1 MLADRIA
8 TLSEEKFTELAAK
21 IPNSDKLK
29 KVLAAVVMMKGSSGA
44 GMVSGEVGGE
54 VVALATGTKCIGGEY
69 LSDSG
74 LAVNDSHAEV
84 VVRRSLIRF
93 FYSQLDLCAKGKE
106 DSSIFEKRRSTG
118 KHALKPGVSF
128 HLYISTSPCGDARI
142 FSPNDEA
149 VNQDDPHPNRH
160 SRGVARVKIEQGE
173 GTVLVENQVQ
183 TWDGIL
189 SGERLYTM
197 SCSDKIA
204 RWNVL
209 GLQGALL
216 SIYVEP
222 IYLKSIIIGSL
233 FHQQHLTRAVYSR
246 VSTIVKLPE
255 SYTINLPLLGTV
267 SKPGARST
275 AKSSNFSLNWSW
287 GDPEPELVNCHTG
300 KLENLVPSRLCK
312 QILFESFLS
321 LWNSLS
327 PEVAK
332 QRVIEKRLILVE
344 ATTTDPLLS
353 ASLGKVQTPVQVL
366 PFCEDRNPAPTQKSN
381 NSPPSYDPL
390 GLNKLTKKAE
400 NGTDASKAPL
410 KVKVSSM
417 QLRKHCTYNQV
428 KELAKDYQTS
438 KTALFNHFKLHLGS
452 PWIGKPA
459 EQDRFR
465 L

>member
-84 VVRRSLIRF
+84 VVRRSLLRF
-93 FYSQLDLCAKGKE
+93 FYSQLDLCARGKE
-106 DSSIFEKRRSTG
+106 DSSIFEKRQSTG
-118 KHALKPGVSF
+118 KHVLKPGVSF

-142 FSPNDEA
+142 FSPNEES

-173 GTVLVENQVQ
+173 GTVLAENQLQ

-222 IYLKSIIIGSL
+222 VYLKSIIIGSL

-246 VSTIVKLPE
+246 VSTIATLPE
-255 SYTINLPLLGTV
+255 SYTVNLPLLGTI
-267 SKPGARST
+267 SRPAGRST
-275 AKSSNFSLNWSW
+275 VKSPNFSLNWSW
-287 GDPEPELVNCHTG
+287 GDPEAELVNCHTG

-327 PEVAK
+327 PEATR
-332 QRVIEKRLILVE
+332 QQVIEKRLILVE

-366 PFCEDRNPAPTQKSN
+366 PFCEDRSPVPTQRSF
-381 NSPPSYDPL
+381 NSPTTRDPL
-390 GLNKLTKKAE
+390 GVNETAKKSE
-400 NGTDASKAPL
+400 NGTDASRSPL
-410 KVKVSSM
+410 KVKVSAM
-417 QLRKHCTYNQV
+417 QLRKHCTYSQV
-428 KELAKDYQTS
+428 KDLATDYQAS
-438 KTALFNHFKLHLGS
+438 KTALCDLFKVQLGS

-459 EQDRFR
+459 EQDQFR